1 MKTTPF
7 FRSAAAVAAT
17 SKRHATDPASQ
28 PASQPSQASTPR
40 STTAYS
46 VASRTFEVSTTPLE
60 NSLFEGKFGFVQPVC
75 SSLRP
80 ASQPASQHLQEVS
93 RVRHI
98 LQVHTVPRRY
108 LPSTAEAASRNDTS
122 GWVTSVS
129 FRLLSI
135 SMTTSYLYT
144 IGSDRPNEV
153 RCDATR
159 SHSGCL

>member
-1 MKTTPF
+1 MIHENHAFFSLCCCSCCYVKTS
-7 FRSAAAVAAT
+7 RDGS
-17 SKRHATDPASQ
+17 SQ

-60 NSLFEGKFGFVQPVC
+60 NSMFEGKFGFVQPVC
-75 SSLRP
+75 SSLR
-80 ASQPASQHLQEVS
+80 PASQHLQEVS

-135 SMTTSYLYT
+135 QYDDFLLVH
-144 IGSDRPNEV
+144 DRQ
-153 RCDATR
+153 
-159 SHSGCL
+159 